1 MEKNNQLTR
10 GLALFGTMM
19 MWLPLLMPLVF
30 AMAALWGERR
40 FLLDYLMPAEL
51 FPLSIIGFGLLLW
64 AALRVHSHQKW
75 IGWGFVT
82 ALVLLFLSQTVAVVT
97 GLASGATEPT
107 TFLITLI
114 LIPYAM
120 YVLALI
126 ATSVGGALLTYD
138 LFHSSKTS
146 AI

>member
-146 AI
+146 AV